1 MLVRTE
7 ALRRIGGI
15 GAIRGALIDDCAL
28 ASAIKRDGGRI
39 WLGITHEVESL
50 REYGSFGSVW
60 RMVSRSAF
68 TQLHYSTLLLAGT
81 VIGMFV
87 IYLAPIQIVFAGE
100 GFSRVLGVLAWA
112 LMALAYLPAV
122 RFYGLSPLWAPLLPA
137 AALFYTGATIDS
149 AVRYWK
155 GSGGTW
161 KGRVQAQR
169 S

>member
-87 IYLAPIQIVFAGE
+87 IYLAPILIVFAGE
-100 GFSRVLGVLAWA
+100 GLSRVLGVLACRT
-112 LMALAYLPAV
+112 L
-122 RFYGLSPLWAPLLPA
+122 RN
-137 AALFYTGATIDS
+137 
-149 AVRYWK
+149 
-155 GSGGTW
+155 
-161 KGRVQAQR
+161 
-169 S
+169 